1 MIKLMTMVA
10 ALATTAICVFL
21 PSNVAAM
28 SSVDNC
34 YAEAIQSA
42 DDNVT
47 VREIKERCAGENADG
62 IGDPKMDSRPAYEE
76 SALDERIAASER
88 VEARP
93 YVLTPH
99 KPNYLLVSYM
109 REPNQAP
116 FVSGTGISDPLKNT
130 ELKLQFSVKAP
141 IWRNMFGSETD
152 MYFAFSSVAWWQALN
167 LDLSAPFR
175 ETNYEPELFLRSVT
189 DYNFL
194 GMTIAGWQLG
204 LNHESNGKSEPLS
217 RSWNRVMGRAN
228 IELHNDLAMQF
239 RAWYRIPESSKV
251 DNNPDIHRY
260 LGYGDVRAVWTP
272 NKNTI
277 TAMVRPSP
285 EKTNFEITWSYPIS
299 QVFRVYA
306 QYYNGYGESL
316 IDYNY
321 DMERIGIGFAL
332 NDYLMRH

>member
-47 VREIKERCAGENADG
+47 VREIKERCASENADG

-116 FVSGTGISDPLKNT
+116 FVSGAGISDPLKNT

-152 MYFAFSSVAWWQALN
+152 MYFAFSI
-167 LDLSAPFR
+167 
-175 ETNYEPELFLRSVT
+175 
-189 DYNFL
+189 L